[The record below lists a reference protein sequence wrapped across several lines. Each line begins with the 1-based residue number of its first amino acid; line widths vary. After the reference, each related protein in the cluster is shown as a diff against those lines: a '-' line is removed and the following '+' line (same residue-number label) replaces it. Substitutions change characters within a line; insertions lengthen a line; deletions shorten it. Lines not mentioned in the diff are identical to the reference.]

1 MSLTIGGFDGSRL
14 GEVKDVTAHGVP
26 GCGVY
31 VLSLHLK
38 VSTMNF
44 ESEVFLSELSSQLEL
59 GESALRIARGRIE
72 GHPVIRWSEYS
83 SDETLRFIF
92 YLSASQVQAIETYRG
107 GTDLKLGIWLSG
119 KAKYENSPQHFS
131 DKEIYTVPK
140 QQWLKAL
147 SMMNFKHSML
157 FELPMPKEGDDDV
170 ESYRILLERAQS
182 HILNGHYQE
191 SVGLCRQVI
200 EYVENYKEDKKD
212 ASEAVKK
219 YKNDRKN
226 MTTMQ
231 RILFLRE
238 ALKNITHLGN
248 HPGEEFSRHQAQAIL
263 GMTVALLSSPEIGI
277 TK

>member
-1 MSLTIGGFDGSRL
+1 MSLTIGGLDGSRL
-14 GEVKDVTAHGVP
+14 GEVNAVTAHGLP

-44 ESEVFLSELSSQLEL
+44 ESEVFLSELSSQIEL
-59 GESALRIARGRIE
+59 GETALRIARGTIE
-72 GHPVIRWSEYS
+72 GHPVIRWTEHS
-83 SDETLRFIF
+83 SDEALQFIF
-92 YLSASQVQAIETYRG
+92 YLSASQVESIETYRG
-107 GTDLKLGIWLSG
+107 GADLKLGIWLSG
-119 KAKYENSPQHFS
+119 KAKYENNLQRFS
-131 DKEIYTVPK
+131 DKEIYTLPK

-147 SMMNFKHSML
+147 ATMNFKHSML
-157 FELPMPKEGDDDV
+157 FELPMPKEGGDDV
-170 ESYRILLERAQS
+170 DSYRLLLERAQS

-200 EYVENYKEDKKD
+200 EYVESFKEDKKD

-219 YKNDRKN
+219 YKDDRKN
-226 MTTMQ
+226 MTTVQ

-248 HPGEEFSRHQAQAIL
+248 HPSEEFSRHQAQAIL

-277 TK
+277 AK